1 MKILVPIDFS
11 EKAVS
16 ALQYSLGLF
25 KGKSC
30 VFYLLSIREV
40 SDYISDELLQADAN
54 ESLYDALVAK
64 NRKKLD
70 ELVIE
75 LENQYSGENYT
86 FKTIADYN
94 GFTDAIKQ
102 VIALEKIDLIVM
114 GSNGSSGAKELL
126 FGSHSLRVIRK
137 VQAPVLVVPQ
147 DCLYNGLEK
156 IILSMDYDQE
166 FNLAEI
172 DPLRKIIPGPQ
183 AFVEF
188 LQMKNKDF
196 DDVFWKDKSEKL
208 KNAFRDLKFTF
219 QTITGVSFVAAV
231 STIAQIQKADLMV
244 LQAEQENFLE
254 RFFYL
259 SNISSIIKKTTIP
272 VLILH
277 PTPQKEQNS

>member
-1 MKILVPIDFS
+1 MKILVPTDFS

-16 ALQYSLGLF
+16 ALHYSLNLF
-25 KGKSC
+25 KGKGC

-40 SDYISDELLQADAN
+40 SNYISDELLQADAN
-54 ESLYDALVAK
+54 ESLYDSLILK

-70 ELVIE
+70 ELVKE
-75 LENQYSGENYT
+75 LENQYPGEDYT

-114 GSNGSSGAKELL
+114 GSNGLSGPKDLI

-137 VQAPVLVVPQ
+137 VPAPVLVVPK
-147 DCLYNGLEK
+147 DYLYSRLEK
-156 IILSMDYDQE
+156 IILGLDYDQV
-166 FNLAEI
+166 FDPAEI
-172 DPLRKIIPGPQ
+172 ASLKKIIPGPQ

-196 DDVFWKDKSEKL
+196 DEELWKDKSEKL
-208 KNAFRDLKFTF
+208 KKAFRDLKFSF
-219 QTITGVSFVAAV
+219 QTITGVPFVAAV
-231 STIAQIQKADLMV
+231 SSIAQIQKPDLMV
-244 LQAEQENFLE
+244 LQAEKENFLE

-277 PTPQKEQNS
+277 PSPEKE